1 MNNEN
6 DTRTQLFNQL
16 LDSLNDGFCLME
28 EYDAVPHDYGAAVLY
43 QSESQI
49 IHLVG
54 HQPGITASE
63 IATIFRK
70 TPSACSQLIRKLR
83 KKDWLFQMRN
93 RKNNREYQLYL
104 TDEGKLIYEDHDRFE
119 KRCLERSFSNLSDFS
134 DDDFKTYIAI
144 QNKLNETFALDVEE
158 SKTTPLLQSDTS
170 SSPKAKG
177 RKKED

>member
-1 MNNEN
+1 MNNEH
-6 DTRTQLFNQL
+6 DTRSQLFNQL
-16 LDSLNDGFCLME
+16 LDSLNESFSLME

-43 QSESQI
+43 QAESQI

-63 IATIFRK
+63 LATILRK

-104 TDEGKLIYEDHDRFE
+104 TDEV
-119 KRCLERSFSNLSDFS
+119 
-134 DDDFKTYIAI
+134 
-144 QNKLNETFALDVEE
+144 LNVIVEQI
-158 SKTTPLLQSDTS
+158 LNDCNICI
-170 SSPKAKG
+170 
-177 RKKED
+177 